1 MKFVTLPAGE
11 RVSAFGMGTWYMGE
25 NPATRAEEMATLRL
39 GLELGA
45 SMIDTAEMYGE
56 GLAEQLVGEAIVGRR
71 DEVFL
76 VSKVYPHDATR
87 SGAALACERSLRRLR
102 TDQLDLYLL
111 HWRGNVPVAETL
123 EAFIALHEAGKSATT
138 ASATSTLQTC
148 RSCGRSVEGRT
159 CRPTRS
165 STISRAEAS
174 NGICCRRCVSTA
186 CPLWRIRRSSA
197 KHSPKINALSRLPV
211 DTA

>member
-11 RVSAFGMGTWYMGE
+11 RVPAFGMGTWYMGE
-25 NPATRAEEMATLRL
+25 NRATRAEEMATLRL

-45 SMIDTAEMYGE
+45 SLIDTAEMYGE

-76 VSKVYPHDATR
+76 VSKVYPHNAIR
-87 SGAALACERSLRRLR
+87 SGAALACERS
-102 TDQLDLYLL
+102 
-111 HWRGNVPVAETL
+111 
-123 EAFIALHEAGKSATT
+123 
-138 ASATSTLQTC
+138 C
-148 RSCGRSVEGRT
+148 VEGRR

-174 NGICCRRCVSTA
+174 NGICCLLFVSTA
-186 CPLWRIRRSSA
+186 CPSWRIRQSSA
-197 KHSPKINALSRLPV
+197 KRWPKINALSRLPV